1 MSRYAPAK
9 TMNSKISIRNAV
21 LLAILVLSISY
32 PSLAQTTPVQ
42 RLTEAMLLE
51 KAGKPAPAIAEVQ
64 GVLDLQHL
72 DSLSM
77 AKAWHIQGLAYADQ
91 GAFTLSQHAYEES
104 LQVLERLPDN
114 VQDHAIVL
122 DDFGGLYL
130 LAGQFEPADEMKTKA
145 LGLYEKID
153 DHAGIVRASSALAT
167 IAFHQ
172 KKVTEGYK
180 FLKRAE
186 KESRVANSLDDDD
199 RATIASLQG
208 WLAQSYGDYT
218 VSTARYRQALDLWR
232 ELHGE
237 VHPYTGWG
245 HLLLG
250 EADAAAGQLADA
262 QVEIKRSIAILE
274 RSLGRQNP
282 RYLSAEMA
290 YARVLD
296 RSGGQSEAAQIR
308 AATEPLVREW
318 YRGQC
323 LGCSFSP
330 EVFH

>member
-1 MSRYAPAK
+1 M
-9 TMNSKISIRNAV
+9 
-21 LLAILVLSISY
+21 AILVLSISC
-32 PSLAQTTPVQ
+32 PLLAQTTPLQ

-51 KAGKPAPAIAEVQ
+51 KAGKPAPAISEVQ
-64 GVLDLQHL
+64 GLLDSQHL
-72 DSLSM
+72 DALSTS
-77 AKAWHIQGLAYADQ
+77 KAWHIQGLAYADQ
-91 GAFTLSQHAYEES
+91 GEFTLSQHAYEES
-104 LQVLERLPDN
+104 VRILESLPDN
-114 VQDHAIVL
+114 VQDYATVL

-130 LAGQFEPADEMKTKA
+130 SAGQFEIADEMKIKA

-153 DHAGIVRASSALAT
+153 DHSGIVRASSALAT
-167 IAFHQ
+167 IAFRQ
-172 KKVTEGYK
+172 KEVTEGYK

-186 KESRVANSLDDDD
+186 KESRAANGLDGDD

-232 ELHGE
+232 KLHGE
-237 VHPYTGWG
+237 DHPYTGWG

-250 EADAAAGQLADA
+250 EADAAAGQLTDA
-262 QVEIKRSIAILE
+262 QVEMKRSIAIFD

-296 RSGGQSEAAQIR
+296 MAGDQSEAAQIR

-323 LGCSFSP
+323 VGCSFSP